1 MNWKKV
7 PSSFPSSGSWING
20 APSTGSRKKDSLR
33 LDLNGNPIGIYGILR
48 DVTERKRV
56 EDAIDIANKKLNLM
70 NQITRH
76 DILNTITGLL
86 RVRGHGKGNDF
97 FGREGSAAR

>member
-1 MNWKKV
+1 M
-7 PSSFPSSGSWING
+7 SG
-20 APSTGSRKKDSLR
+20 K
-33 LDLNGNPIGIYGILR
+33 PIGIYGILR
-48 DVTERKRV
+48 DVTERKRT

-86 RVRGHGKGNDF
+86 GCVDMAKATELARGAD
-97 FGREGSAAR
+97 AAAQ